1 MTERDARI
9 QALEEQMARLEA
21 LLTARQAPAER
32 P

>member
-9 QALEEQMARLEA
+9 KALEEQMARMEA
-21 LLTARQAPAER
+21 LLAALQAPAER